1 LREEA
6 VVGGRRDPPP
16 EGCRDGEGAAMP
28 LARPLFSRSVLS
40 TNPPPE
46 PEEVPPAQRG
56 IILLRDRGTRRRAAG
71 AALLP
76 PETLALPPT
85 DGREE
90 EDVGMAGG
98 LACTPARV

>member
-1 LREEA
+1 
-6 VVGGRRDPPP
+6 
-16 EGCRDGEGAAMP
+16 MP
-28 LARPLFSRSVLS
+28 LARPLFSRSLLS

-46 PEEVPPAQRG
+46 APPAQRG

-71 AALLP
+71 APLLL

-85 DGREE
+85 DGLEEE
-90 EDVGMAGG
+90 EDGMAGG